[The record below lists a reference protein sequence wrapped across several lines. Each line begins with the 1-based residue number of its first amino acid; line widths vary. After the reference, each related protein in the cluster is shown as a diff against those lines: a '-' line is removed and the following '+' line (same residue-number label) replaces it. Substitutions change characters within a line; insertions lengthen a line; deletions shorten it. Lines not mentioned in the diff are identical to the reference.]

1 MFTLFLLIALS
12 SAKVYF
18 HETFENRDKWIDS
31 TASGKT
37 LGPFKIVSGK
47 WYGDA
52 NNKGL
57 QTSEDNKFYIAAAK
71 LDEEF
76 SNKDKD
82 LIVQYNLKFEQ
93 GIDCGGGYIK
103 LLPKKSIESEEKFTP
118 ESEYNIM
125 FGPDVCGGSKRTH
138 VIMNYKGKN
147 NLIRKE
153 IRCESDDISH
163 LYTLIIRPNNTYVV
177 KIDGVE
183 KQEGKFDEDWD
194 MLAPKE
200 IDDPNVSKP
209 ADWVDEKEI
218 DDPNDK
224 KPEGWDDIPKT
235 IVDPNAKKPEEWNDE
250 DDGEWEAP
258 TIENPEYKGEWKP
271 KRIPNPAYKGEW
283 VHPQIANPDYVYDPE
298 LYKYDSF
305 AYIGIDKEMLL
316 KRK

>member
-1 MFTLFLLIALS
+1 M

-31 TASGKT
+31 TSSGKA

-76 SNKDKD
+76 SNKDKN

-153 IRCESDDISH
+153 IKCESDDISH

-200 IDDPNVSKP
+200 IDDGS
-209 ADWVDEKEI
+209 
-218 DDPNDK
+218 
-224 KPEGWDDIPKT
+224 G
-235 IVDPNAKKPEEWNDE
+235 
-250 DDGEWEAP
+250 
-258 TIENPEYKGEWKP
+258 
-271 KRIPNPAYKGEW
+271 
-283 VHPQIANPDYVYDPE
+283 IANPDYVYDPE

-305 AYIGIDKEMLL
+305 AYIGIDVWQVKAGTIYDDILITDDIEEAEKEAKVILERNAAEKKMRDEI
-316 KRK
+316 KEAENGHHHHHH